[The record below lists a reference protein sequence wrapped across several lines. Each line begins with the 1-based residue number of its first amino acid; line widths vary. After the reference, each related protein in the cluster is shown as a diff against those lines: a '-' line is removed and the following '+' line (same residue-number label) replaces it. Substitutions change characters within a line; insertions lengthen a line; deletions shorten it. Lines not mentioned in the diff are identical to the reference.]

1 LYHYHDTYAHPG
13 IIHLYDQ
20 LRKGVWWPRMLT
32 SVIGYVR
39 GCTECQANK
48 GGLYVILHN
57 SNGGVDV
64 TLMKDDTETAVNRDS
79 KRPHEYGV
87 LSIEDQHKRDVESDA
102 QEREAVNA
110 SICGLTVWIQQR
122 LNEQQIA
129 VAGRDDEHQTNSDTS
144 EVIVHQLYTASDTKH
159 DHLYYDDEES
169 CDGVCVTSIDFV
181 LLW

>member
-1 LYHYHDTYAHPG
+1 
-13 IIHLYDQ
+13 
-20 LRKGVWWPRMLT
+20 
-32 SVIGYVR
+32 
-39 GCTECQANK
+39 
-48 GGLYVILHN
+48 
-57 SNGGVDV
+57 
-64 TLMKDDTETAVNRDS
+64 MKDDTETAVNRDS

-129 VAGRDDEHQTNSDTS
+129 VAGRDDEHQANSDTS

-159 DHLYYDDEES
+159 GHLYDYDDGES
-169 CDGVCVTSIDFV
+169 CD
-181 LLW
+181 